1 MFGGA
6 TVELLAGS
14 PSTPSTFINA
24 KVKKLMVFLALKQD
38 SQAVLNTAEEADC
51 TEEGKTCM

>member
-14 PSTPSTFINA
+14 PSTFINA